1 MKCKM
6 WRKIDDNEGGGL
18 FQRRSGGGGGDG
30 DGGQCQGYSQMQEK
44 ELYLDMGF

>member
-6 WRKIDDNEGGGL
+6 WRKIDDNE
-18 FQRRSGGGGGDG
+18 RRRGGGGGDG

>member
-1 MKCKM
+1 MTIKG
-6 WRKIDDNEGGGL
+6 GGGL